1 MAKNLEDL
9 AYEKIKVAISKGYIK
24 KGNQLKEVSLAKDLK
39 MSRATVKGAF
49 KRLVHEGLAE
59 YRLNKG
65 VSVVNPSLE
74 DIKEAFQ
81 VRAQLEQMSTSLAAK
96 NISPEDF
103 KELHRL
109 VQEEDTVFKARE
121 MDKYYAINNAFHFKI
136 AQNSG
141 NRMLVHYVKELL
153 QKTTI
158 YLILFDPFY
167 QMLTTSNPSPPEHL
181 KIIQYLEKKEG
192 EKAGLEMKNHLES
205 SMAGIDLN
213 RLFPEDYLTVR

>member
-1 MAKNLEDL
+1 MAENLEDL
-9 AYEKIKVAISKGYIK
+9 AYERIKVAISKGYIK
-24 KGNQLKEVSLAKDLK
+24 KGSQLKEVSLAKDLK

-81 VRAQLEQMSTSLAAK
+81 IRAQLEKMSTTLATE
-96 NISPEDF
+96 NITPKDF
-103 KELHRL
+103 IELHRL
-109 VQEEDTVFKARE
+109 IREEENLYKARE
-121 MDKYYAINNAFHFKI
+121 LDKYYEINNAFHLTI
-136 AQNSG
+136 AEKSG
-141 NRMLVHYVKELL
+141 NRMLAHYVTELL

-167 QMLTTSNPSPPEHL
+167 QILATSNPSPLEHL
-181 KIIQYLEKKEG
+181 KIVSYLENNEA
-192 EKAGLEMKNHLES
+192 EKAGCEMQHHLES
-205 SMAGIDLN
+205 SLKGIDLN
-213 RLFPEDYLTVR
+213 RLFPEDYLTV

>member
-1 MAKNLEDL
+1 MAENLEDV

-24 KGNQLKEVSLAKDLK
+24 KGSQLKEVSLAKDLK

-59 YRLNKG
+59 HRLNKG
-65 VSVVNPSLE
+65 VSVVDPSLE

-81 VRAQLEQMSTSLAAK
+81 VRAQLEQMSTSLAAE
-96 NISPEDF
+96 NISSEDF

-109 VQEEDTVFKARE
+109 IQEEENVYTARE
-121 MDKYYAINNAFHFKI
+121 LDKYYEINNAFHLKI

-141 NRMLVHYVKELL
+141 NRMLVHYVTELL

-181 KIIQYLEKKEG
+181 KIVQYLEKNQG
-192 EKAGLEMKNHLES
+192 EKAGLEMKKHLES
-205 SMAGIDLN
+205 SMAGIDLK
-213 RLFPEDYLTVR
+213 RLFPEDYLTV